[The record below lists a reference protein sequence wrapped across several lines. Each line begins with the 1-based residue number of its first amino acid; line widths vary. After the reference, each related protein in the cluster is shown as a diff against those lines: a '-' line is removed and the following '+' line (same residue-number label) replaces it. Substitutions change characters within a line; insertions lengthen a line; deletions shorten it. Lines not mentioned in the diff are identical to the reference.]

1 MAMLAKNFAKNFQLL
16 QLKYKAVLRRC
27 RPYILSYLRIW
38 LPRLLMLGL
47 IWFLFVKDRFS
58 VQLHVGQPQ
67 DGQPKAA
74 PVKTKS
80 FETQRVA
87 LPPAVVADAPVETN
101 TAGFFASARGKTAT
115 ILTEAEKIEAAK
127 YSNLGF
133 ALNPNYVREQGISAA
148 IVAHKRQICADYIEM
163 FMPIAKEEARLFGV
177 PAAIT
182 MAQALLESDAGAR
195 DLAALE
201 NNHFGLKCAK
211 KGGAARCAKF
221 MEGGQTV
228 YYQVFASPWFS
239 FRANTKLLKSSKYGH
254 LLQLEGTD
262 YENWA
267 YGLQAAGYNNSPKY
281 GQQLI
286 AIIRAFGLD
295 KL

>member
-1 MAMLAKNFAKNFQLL
+1 MAKNFAKNFQLL
-16 QLKYKAVLRRC
+16 QLKYKAILRRC
-27 RPYILSYLRIW
+27 WPYIVNCMRIW
-38 LPRLLMLGL
+38 LPRLLLLGF
-47 IWFLFVKDRFS
+47 IWFLFIKDKFS
-58 VQLHVGQPQ
+58 VQIHIGQPQ
-67 DGQPKAA
+67 DGRPKAE

-87 LPPAVVADAPVETN
+87 LPPAVVADAPAETN
-101 TAGFFASARGKTAT
+101 TAGFFASAEGKTAAV
-115 ILTEAEKIEAAK
+115 LTAAEKAEAAK

-133 ALNPNYVREQGISAA
+133 ALNANYAREYGISAA
-148 IVAHKRQICADYIEM
+148 IVAYKRQICVDYIEM

-221 MEGGQTV
+221 MESGQTV

-239 FRANTKLLKSSKYGH
+239 FRANTKLLNGSKYRH
-254 LLQLEGTD
+254 LLQLEATD